1 MAQQEATPRGDTAR
15 ELALLAI
22 RRITSAPR
30 LSAVLLIGALLAV
43 GLASSAPVFIEA
55 IRDLGLRQTLA
66 DADSASL
73 DLRFVQGNVT
83 ATDKSVEPVE
93 SLIHDEVGMAAE
105 TLVVGRMSA
114 MRTGGYILRTD
125 DQEFNSP
132 GADHATFVAQSD
144 LEDVSQIVEGRA
156 PQIEGGVLEVAVE
169 ASQAEAFGLAVG
181 DELLAQPF
189 WLGTQHETRVRIVG
203 LLTASEDE
211 RRWSTLDPVYMPI
224 AARDSELRFWTSRE
238 GILGILAEQSPTL
251 RLTLLQRF
259 RTDLSGATAAEASA
273 ASDALQQMTRRVA
286 QSLDGVQQET
296 ELVDTLVG
304 FSRRFQFAQS
314 TLLMIVLQLVGAVL
328 VYAVVAAAMLAEQR
342 TEDTAWLRSRGA
354 RQRDV
359 ATLHIVEAAILT
371 APAIALGPLIGMGLV
386 SLLGFVPPF
395 DEALAATG
403 VGPFLPVSLPAEAW
417 YLALGAGAL
426 ALLAQAVPTFRAT
439 RQTMVTTR
447 RERGRPPSS
456 WTQRALIDAAVA
468 ALGAL
473 LIFEL
478 QWAGDPIDSP
488 LVGETRL
495 DWLAVATPTVLLFVV
510 GLIVLR
516 LFPPAMRLLAR
527 VASPWRSLTL
537 LLGAWYLGRT
547 PTHYARTVLLLTIAG
562 ALAVFAASFRNTLET
577 SYDDRALHAV
587 GSAVRVQEPLS
598 QSLPYGRIAE
608 QTGRPV
614 ARVQRVGGTFDGDED
629 SGRLQIVALDAVHV
643 AAQLRESE
651 IEWSI
656 PPEQLVSIGQHTA
669 QVDRPVL
676 ERGGRV
682 SLRFTPVSVAQ
693 NVTVGIKVQDADGRY
708 WWYQLGEIERLSADP
723 AEFSTVIGDE
733 PTLYIPLEGARL
745 VERRSAWRPGVEDR
759 PTWPV
764 TLVSVDIALA
774 RSQGLVLFHS
784 LDYTH
789 GGDTRVLSDFSTDTW
804 QPMPI
809 SAGEDPV
816 DSLDATEEG
825 MRFRWDATPTSLRGV
840 RYRSDTSP
848 LPILL
853 SAAAMEQGRL
863 EIGEEVRLRIGPTP
877 MKFLVAGEFEAFP
890 TYDDQ
895 RDDPIVIVDRAALV
909 ERIYGSASAGV
920 SLAVE
925 DELWVGAPL
934 EQWHSLLPPSSEES
948 SSSGQFNQSGVDQRV
963 SNSGGVAVVARTRRI
978 GTAAESGDG
987 MEELAGDGS
996 GQEAAQP
1003 RGQSKPIENILTLG
1017 QARNDLAADPLIVAS
1032 WNGVFIGALA
1042 AVAIASAFGLVVLTA
1057 VTAQA
1062 RRVEFAVCQSV
1073 GMSMR
1078 QILGLIALEQLC
1090 VIVIGLGAG
1099 LIVGTQAGAI
1109 LLDFFA
1115 LTPDGRDVVPPLKFI
1130 IDWPGVGI
1138 LFGALTGLFALNLGA
1153 FLWFLRRIELHG
1165 ALRLAA

>member
-1 MAQQEATPRGDTAR
+1 MTQRVSAPRGETAR

-43 GLASSAPVFIEA
+43 GLASSAPIFIEA
-55 IRDLGLRQTLA
+55 VRDLGLRQTLT
-66 DADSASL
+66 DADPASL
-73 DLRFVQGNVT
+73 DLRFVQTKVT
-83 ATDKSVEPVE
+83 ADIESVEAVE
-93 SLIHDEVGMAAE
+93 ALIYDEVVEAAQP
-105 TLVVGRMSA
+105 LLVGRMISV
-114 MRTGGYILRTD
+114 RTGGYVLRTD
-125 DQEFNSP
+125 DEPFDQP
-132 GADHATFVAQSD
+132 GADHAAFLAQSD
-144 LEDVSQIVEGRA
+144 IDETSELVEGRA
-156 PQIEGGVLEVAVE
+156 PEPADGLLEVAVE
-169 ASQAEAFGLAVG
+169 AAQAQAFGLSVG

-189 WLGTQHETRVRIVG
+189 WLGLQHETRVKVVG
-203 LLTASEDE
+203 LLRPTGDP
-211 RRWSTLDPVYMPI
+211 RRWSSLDPAYMPV
-224 AARDSELRFWTSRE
+224 AALDTELRFWTTRA
-238 GILGILAEQSPTL
+238 GILGILTDQSPTL

-259 RTDLSGATAAEASA
+259 RTDLSDASA
-273 ASDALQQMTRRVA
+273 ADASLAADSLERMTRRIA

-296 ELVDTLVG
+296 ELVETLVG

-359 ATLHIVEAAILT
+359 AILHIVEAAILT
-371 APAIALGPLIGMGLV
+371 APAVALGPLIGTGLV

-395 DEALAATG
+395 DETLAATG

-426 ALLAQAVPTFRAT
+426 ALLAQAVPTYRAT

-516 LFPPAMRLLAR
+516 LFPPLMRLLAR
-527 VASPWRSLTL
+527 IVSPWRSLTL

-562 ALAVFAASFRNTLET
+562 ALAVFAASFRSTLDT

-587 GSAVRVQEPLS
+587 GSTVRVHEPLS
-598 QSLPYGRIAE
+598 QSLAYDRIAE
-608 QTGRPV
+608 QTDQTV

-629 SGRLQIVALDAVHV
+629 SGRLQIVALDAAQV
-643 AAQLRESE
+643 AAQLREGQVG
-651 IEWSI
+651 WAI
-656 PPEQLVSIGQHTA
+656 PPADLEAISRQASSL
-669 QVDRPVL
+669 DRPAL
-676 ERGGRV
+676 QPGGRV
-682 SLRFTPVSVAQ
+682 SLRLTPVKVIQ
-693 NVTVGIKVQDADGRY
+693 NVSVGLKVLDAIGRY
-708 WWYQLGEIERLSADP
+708 WWYQLGEVAGIDAEAIEL
-723 AEFSTVIGDE
+723 STVISDE

-745 VERRSAWRPGVEDR
+745 VERRSAWRPGVEER
-759 PTWPV
+759 PAWPV
-764 TLVSVDIALA
+764 TLVSVDIGLA
-774 RSQGLVLFHS
+774 RAPGTVL
-784 LDYTH
+784 LDTLEYSER
-789 GGDTRVLSDFSTDTW
+789 GDTRVLSDFNTDTW
-804 QPMPI
+804 EAMPL

-816 DSLDATEEG
+816 DSLEATDDG
-825 MRFRWDATPTSLRGV
+825 MRFRWDETPTSLRGV

-853 SAAAMEQGRL
+853 STEAMEQGRL
-863 EIGEEVRLRIGPTP
+863 QIGEEVRLRIGPTP

-890 TYDDQ
+890 TYDAQ
-895 RDDPIVIVDRAALV
+895 RDEPIVIVDRAALV

-925 DELWVGAPL
+925 DELWVAAPL
-934 EQWHSLLPPSSEES
+934 GRWQDLIPDSS
-948 SSSGQFNQSGVDQRV
+948 
-963 SNSGGVAVVARTRRI
+963 T
-978 GTAAESGDG
+978 ESG
-987 MEELAGDGS
+987 
-996 GQEAAQP
+996 AA
-1003 RGQSKPIENILTLG
+1003 IEDLLTLD
-1017 QARNDLAADPLIVAS
+1017 QARDDLAADPLIVAS

-1042 AVAIASAFGLVVLTA
+1042 AVAIASAFGLVVLTS

-1062 RRVEFAVCQSV
+1062 RRVEFAVCRSV

-1078 QILGLIALEQLC
+1078 QILGLIAMEQLF

-1115 LTPDGRDVVPPLKFI
+1115 LTPDGRDVVPPLAFI

-1138 LFGALTGLFALNLGA
+1138 LFGALTALFALNLGA

>member
-1 MAQQEATPRGDTAR
+1 MAQRESAPRGETAR

-43 GLASSAPVFIEA
+43 GLASSAPIFIEA
-55 IRDLGLRQTLA
+55 VRDLGLRQTLT
-66 DADSASL
+66 DADPASL
-73 DLRFVQGNVT
+73 DLRFVQTKVT
-83 ATDKSVEPVE
+83 ADIESVEAVE
-93 SLIHDEVGMAAE
+93 TLIYDEVVEAAQPL
-105 TLVVGRMSA
+105 LVSRMISV
-114 MRTGGYILRTD
+114 RTGGYVLRTD
-125 DQEFNSP
+125 DEPFDQP
-132 GADHATFVAQSD
+132 GADHAAFLAQSD
-144 LEDVSQIVEGRA
+144 IDEASELVEGRGPDPA
-156 PQIEGGVLEVAVE
+156 DGLLEVAVE
-169 ASQAEAFGLAVG
+169 AAQAQAFGLSVG

-189 WLGTQHETRVRIVG
+189 WLGLQHETRVKVVG
-203 LLTASEDE
+203 LLRPTDDP
-211 RRWSTLDPVYMPI
+211 RRWSTLDPAYMPV
-224 AARDSELRFWTSRE
+224 AALDTELRFWTTRA
-238 GILGILAEQSPTL
+238 GILGILADQSPTL

-259 RTDLSGATAAEASA
+259 RTDLSNASA
-273 ASDALQQMTRRVA
+273 ADASLAADSLERMTRRIA

-296 ELVDTLVG
+296 ELVETLVG

-359 ATLHIVEAAILT
+359 AILHIVEAAILT
-371 APAIALGPLIGMGLV
+371 APAVALGPLIGTGLV

-395 DEALAATG
+395 DETLAATG
-403 VGPFLPVSLPAEAW
+403 VGPFLPVSLPVEAW
-417 YLALGAGAL
+417 YLALAAGAL
-426 ALLAQAVPTFRAT
+426 ALLAQAVPTYRAT

-516 LFPPAMRLLAR
+516 LFPPLMRLLAR
-527 VASPWRSLTL
+527 IVSPWRSLTL

-562 ALAVFAASFRNTLET
+562 ALAVFAASFRSTLDT

-587 GSAVRVQEPLS
+587 GSTVRVHEPLS
-598 QSLPYGRIAE
+598 QSLAYDRIAE
-608 QTGRPV
+608 QTDQTV

-629 SGRLQIVALDAVHV
+629 SGRLQIVALDAAQV
-643 AAQLRESE
+643 AAQLRERQVG
-651 IEWSI
+651 WAI
-656 PPEQLVSIGQHTA
+656 PPADLEAISRQASSL
-669 QVDRPVL
+669 DRPVL
-676 ERGGRV
+676 QPGGRV
-682 SLRFTPVSVAQ
+682 SLRLTPVKVIQ
-693 NVTVGIKVQDADGRY
+693 NVSVGVKVLDAIGRY
-708 WWYQLGEIERLSADP
+708 WWYQLGEVAGIDAEAIEL
-723 AEFSTVIGDE
+723 STVISDE

-745 VERRSAWRPGVEDR
+745 VERRSAWRPGVEER
-759 PTWPV
+759 PAWPV
-764 TLVSVDIALA
+764 TLVSVDIGLA
-774 RSQGLVLFHS
+774 RAPGLVL
-784 LDYTH
+784 LDTLEYSER
-789 GGDTRVLSDFSTDTW
+789 GDTRVLSDFNTDTW
-804 QPMPI
+804 QAMPL

-816 DSLDATEEG
+816 DSLEATDDG
-825 MRFRWDATPTSLRGV
+825 MRFRWDETPTSLRGV
-840 RYRSDTSP
+840 RYHSDTSP

-853 SAAAMEQGRL
+853 STEAMEQGRL
-863 EIGEEVRLRIGPTP
+863 QVGEEVRLRIGPTP

-890 TYDDQ
+890 TYDAQ
-895 RDDPIVIVDRAALV
+895 RDEPIVIVDRAALV

-925 DELWVGAPL
+925 DELWVAAPL
-934 EQWHSLLPPSSEES
+934 GRWQDLIPASSTES
-948 SSSGQFNQSGVDQRV
+948 
-963 SNSGGVAVVARTRRI
+963 
-978 GTAAESGDG
+978 AA
-987 MEELAGDGS
+987 A
-996 GQEAAQP
+996 
-1003 RGQSKPIENILTLG
+1003 IEDLLTLD
-1017 QARNDLAADPLIVAS
+1017 QARDDLAADPLIVAS

-1042 AVAIASAFGLVVLTA
+1042 AVAIASAFGLIVLTS

-1062 RRVEFAVCQSV
+1062 RRVEFAVCRSV

-1078 QILGLIALEQLC
+1078 QILGLIAMEQLF

-1115 LTPDGRDVVPPLKFI
+1115 LTPDGRDVVPPLAFI

-1138 LFGALTGLFALNLGA
+1138 LFGALTALFALNLGA